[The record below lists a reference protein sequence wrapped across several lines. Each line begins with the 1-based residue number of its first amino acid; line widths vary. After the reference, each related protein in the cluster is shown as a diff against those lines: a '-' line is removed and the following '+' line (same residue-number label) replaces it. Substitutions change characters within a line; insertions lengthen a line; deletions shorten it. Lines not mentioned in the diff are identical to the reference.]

1 MAKGHRSKGNF
12 LWTLRKEVFEI
23 LSIFVI
29 DIPRKL
35 QRPCD
40 LGLSSPEADPE
51 MRDLLRNWSQERP
64 VREWGKQ
71 GRQERKLSK
80 AMVPSRA

>member
-1 MAKGHRSKGNF
+1 M
-12 LWTLRKEVFEI
+12 
-23 LSIFVI
+23 
-29 DIPRKL
+29 
-35 QRPCD
+35 
-40 LGLSSPEADPE
+40 SSPEADPE

-80 AMVPSRA
+80 ATVPSRA